1 MKFLK
6 RKTPFD
12 LQIKKLEEE
21 DLARVEV
28 GTDQYYGLIE
38 VLTDLKLKQTE
49 DLVKQNEMLTTK
61 VKAVCTVLGVV
72 ISAIGSIAVPIILAK
87 VAYTEENDMKI
98 KNGTVWNLIGKKF

>member
-21 DLARVEV
+21 DLAGVEI
-28 GTDQYYGLIE
+28 GTDQYYGLME

>member
-1 MKFLK
+1 MKC
-6 RKTPFD
+6 
-12 LQIKKLEEE
+12 
-21 DLARVEV
+21 
-28 GTDQYYGLIE
+28 Y
-38 VLTDLKLKQTE
+38 
-49 DLVKQNEMLTTK
+49 NNK

>member
-21 DLARVEV
+21 DLAKVEV
-28 GTDQYYGLIE
+28 GTDQYYGLME

>member
-21 DLARVEV
+21 DLARVEI
-28 GTDQYYGLIE
+28 GTDQYYGLME

>member
-21 DLARVEV
+21 DLAEVEV
-28 GTDQYYGLIE
+28 GTGQYYGLME
-38 VLTDLKLKQTE
+38 VLTDLKFKQTE

>member
-28 GTDQYYGLIE
+28 GTDQYYGLIG

>member
-21 DLARVEV
+21 DLAEVEV
-28 GTDQYYGLIE
+28 GTDQYYGLME

-61 VKAVCTVLGVV
+61 VKAVCSVLGVV
-72 ISAIGSIAVPIILAK
+72 ISAVGSIAVPIILAK

>member
-21 DLARVEV
+21 DLAEVEV
-28 GTDQYYGLIE
+28 GTDQYYGLME
-38 VLTDLKLKQTE
+38 VLTDLKLKQTD

-72 ISAIGSIAVPIILAK
+72 ISAVGSIAVPIILAK

>member
-6 RKTPFD
+6 RETPFD

-21 DLARVEV
+21 DLAKVEV
-28 GTDQYYGLIE
+28 GTDQYYGLME

-49 DLVKQNEMLTTK
+49 DLAKQNEMLTTK

>member
-21 DLARVEV
+21 DLAKVEV

>member
-21 DLARVEV
+21 DLAEVEV
-28 GTDQYYGLIE
+28 GTDQYYGLME
-38 VLTDLKLKQTE
+38 VLADLKLKQTE

-61 VKAVCTVLGVV
+61 VKAVCSVLGVM
-72 ISAIGSIAVPIILAK
+72 ISAIGSIAVPIILANI
-87 VAYTEENDMKI
+87 AYTEENDMKI

>member
-21 DLARVEV
+21 DLTEVEV
-28 GTDQYYGLIE
+28 GTDQYYGLME

-72 ISAIGSIAVPIILAK
+72 ISAFGSIAVPIILAK

>member
-21 DLARVEV
+21 DLAEVED
-28 GTDQYYGLIE
+28 GTDQYYGLME

>member
-12 LQIKKLEEE
+12 LQIKKFEEE
-21 DLARVEV
+21 DLARVEI
-28 GTDQYYGLIE
+28 GTDQYYGLME

>member
-21 DLARVEV
+21 DLAEVEV
-28 GTDQYYGLIE
+28 GTDQYYGLME

-49 DLVKQNEMLTTK
+49 DLVKQNVMLTTK
-61 VKAVCTVLGVV
+61 VKAVCSVLGVV
-72 ISAIGSIAVPIILAK
+72 ISAVGSIAVPIILAK

>member
-21 DLARVEV
+21 DLARVEI
-28 GTDQYYGLIE
+28 GTDQYYGLMEI
-38 VLTDLKLKQTE
+38 LTDLKLKQTE

>member
-28 GTDQYYGLIE
+28 GTDQYYGLID

-72 ISAIGSIAVPIILAK
+72 ISAVGSIAVPIILAK

>member
-21 DLARVEV
+21 DLTEVEV
-28 GTDQYYGLIE
+28 GTDQYYGLME

-61 VKAVCTVLGVV
+61 VKAVCSVLGVA

>member
-12 LQIKKLEEE
+12 LRIKKLEEE
-21 DLARVEV
+21 DLAEVEV
-28 GTDQYYGLIE
+28 GTDQYYGLME

-98 KNGTVWNLIGKKF
+98 KNGTVWNLIGKRF

>member
-21 DLARVEV
+21 DLAEVEV
-28 GTDQYYGLIE
+28 GTDQYYGLME

-61 VKAVCTVLGVV
+61 VKSVCTVLGVV

>member
-6 RKTPFD
+6 RETPFD

-21 DLARVEV
+21 DLVKVEV

-72 ISAIGSIAVPIILAK
+72 ISGIGSIAVPIILAK

>member
-21 DLARVEV
+21 DLAEVEV
-28 GTDQYYGLIE
+28 GTDQYYGLME

-98 KNGTVWNLIGKKF
+98 KNGTVWNLIGKRF

>member
-1 MKFLK
+1 MKILK

-21 DLARVEV
+21 DLAKVEV

-61 VKAVCTVLGVV
+61 VKAVCTVFGVV

>member
-72 ISAIGSIAVPIILAK
+72 ISAVGSIAVPIILAK

>member
-21 DLARVEV
+21 DLAEVEV
-28 GTDQYYGLIE
+28 GTDQYYGLME

-87 VAYTEENDMKI
+87 VAYAEENDMKI

>member
-21 DLARVEV
+21 DLTEVEV
-28 GTDQYYGLIE
+28 GTDQYYGLME

-72 ISAIGSIAVPIILAK
+72 ISAVGSIAVPIILAK

>member
-28 GTDQYYGLIE
+28 GTDQYYGLME

-72 ISAIGSIAVPIILAK
+72 ISAVGSIAVPIILAK

>member
-21 DLARVEV
+21 DLAEVEV
-28 GTDQYYGLIE
+28 GTDQYYGLME

-61 VKAVCTVLGVV
+61 VKTVCSVLGVV

>member
-21 DLARVEV
+21 DLAEVEV
-28 GTDQYYGLIE
+28 GTDQYYGLME

>member
-28 GTDQYYGLIE
+28 GTDQYYGLME

-61 VKAVCTVLGVV
+61 VKAVCSVLGVV

>member
-21 DLARVEV
+21 DLAEVEV
-28 GTDQYYGLIE
+28 GTDQYYGLME

-61 VKAVCTVLGVV
+61 VKAVCSVLGVV

>member
-21 DLARVEV
+21 DLAKVEV
-28 GTDQYYGLIE
+28 GTDQYYGLME

-72 ISAIGSIAVPIILAK
+72 ISAVGSIAVPIILAK

>member
-21 DLARVEV
+21 DLAKVEV
-28 GTDQYYGLIE
+28 GTDQYYGLMEI
-38 VLTDLKLKQTE
+38 LTDLKLKQTE